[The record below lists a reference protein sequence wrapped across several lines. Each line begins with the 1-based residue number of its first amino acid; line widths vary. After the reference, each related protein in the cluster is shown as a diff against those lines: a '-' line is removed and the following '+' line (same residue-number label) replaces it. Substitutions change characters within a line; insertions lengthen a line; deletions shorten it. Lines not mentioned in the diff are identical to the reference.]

1 MGITPGQWRRVKEL
15 YEAAQTWSG
24 EERTTRLDSEPDALV
39 RAEVLRLLSEQQ
51 KVGSFLSTPVFARN
65 ASDTPPERMDS
76 GQILAGRFRVLEFL
90 AAGGMGEVYKAEDTR
105 LDRTVALKFLPKQLA
120 EDRSALERFGR
131 EAKSASALNHPNI
144 CIIYDFGEDAGLL
157 FIAMEYLEGE
167 TLGNRIKRGPLPV
180 REAIEIALEVAS
192 GLSAAHQKG
201 IIHRDLKPS
210 NIMLTPTGAKLLD
223 FGLARYE
230 RPIETTDETVTEPTR
245 EAQIVGTLP
254 YMSPE
259 QLKGGDVDARGDIFA
274 FGAVMYEM
282 LTGKRAFERRSRS
295 ETIIAVDREE
305 PPRVREIV
313 KEVPEKLEQIVQ
325 HCLRKVACERY
336 GSVAE
341 IEKELKEWREEEQG
355 PTNWKK
361 LLQVARRPMVAAPLA
376 LGIALLLGVGTWFVH
391 RNIKIRWAREEALP
405 QIAKL
410 IEQNKIVEAYALAE
424 QAERYIPKD
433 PALAKYWPD
442 ISWMDSIQTDPPG
455 ASVYRRK
462 YNSPNNPW
470 EFVGLSPIEK
480 RRVPAEDFNWRFEL
494 KGYATVDRATFRI
507 DHRDVF
513 TVNMVEDGKAS
524 RGMVRVELATPK
536 STTRA
541 VGLLLPGYENLPA
554 LPLGDY
560 WIDKFEV
567 TNADFKRFVDQ
578 GGYQKPEYWKHKF
591 RKEGQVLS
599 WAEAMKYFR
608 DSTGRPGP
616 AGWIAGEY
624 PRGKDD
630 YPVTGVSWFE
640 AAAYAEFAGK
650 ALPTVYHWTAAA
662 RPWESPSVV
671 PASNFSG
678 EGPAP
683 VGRFGGMSWS
693 GAMDLAGNV
702 KEWML
707 NEADPEKRYILGG
720 SWDEPIYLF
729 NGNDARSAFD
739 RSSNFGFRCAKY
751 LLTGESTKA
760 ADPIRVQERN
770 YAQEKPVSELLFQV
784 YKSFYSYDKTPLH
797 AVVESTEQT
806 NDWKLEKIS
815 FEAAYGNQRMV
826 AYLFLPRNASP
837 PFQCV
842 VHFPNSDATNMRSSA
857 ETLSFFTTDFDF
869 MIKSGRA
876 VLFPIYE
883 GTFERG
889 GGPGAIYWPNNTSA
903 YRDHVVAW
911 SKDLGRS
918 VDYLETRADID
929 SKKLAYEGLSW
940 GASLGAVLPALESRF
955 RAAALVCGGFH
966 LQNAL
971 PEADQINFAPRMKTP
986 VLMLNGRF
994 DFIYPTGTSQ
1004 EPMFRLLGTPIEHK
1018 RRVVYD
1024 TGHHI
1029 PRNEMIKEI
1038 LNWLDKYLGPVKPSD
1053 VR

>member
-1 MGITPGQWRRVKEL
+1 MGISQEQWEKVKEI
-15 YEAAQTWSG
+15 YEAAIECSPVQRTVYVNRQTK
-24 EERTTRLDSEPDALV
+24 DDVV
-39 RAEVLRLLSEQQ
+39 RAEVLRLLTESDS
-51 KVGSFLSTPVFARN
+51 VGSFLSTPPFVDRRN
-65 ASDTPPERMDS
+65 PRMEGHEQLAG
-76 GQILAGRFRVLEFL
+76 GQLLSGRFRIVSFI
-90 AAGGMGEVYKAEDTR
+90 AAGGMGEVYQAEDTR

-120 EDRSALERFGR
+120 EDRSALERFRR
-131 EAKSASALNHPNI
+131 EAKAASALNHPNI
-144 CIIYDFGEDAGLL
+144 CTIYDFGEDAGRV

-167 TLGNRIKRGPLPV
+167 TLGNRIKRGPLDV
-180 REAIEIALEVAS
+180 RKAVEVALEVSS

-210 NIMLTPTGAKLLD
+210 NIMLTTTGAKLLD
-223 FGLARYE
+223 FGLAKYE
-230 RPIETTDETVTEPTR
+230 RSIETSNETVTVLTS
-245 EAQIVGTLP
+245 EAQVLGTLP

-259 QLKGGDVDARGDIFA
+259 QLKGKDVDARGDIFA

-282 LTGKRAFERRSRS
+282 LTGTRAFERRSSS
-295 ETIIAVDREE
+295 ETIIAVEREE
-305 PPRVREIV
+305 PPPVREIV
-313 KEVPEKLEQIVQ
+313 KEVPGKLEQIVQ
-325 HCLRKVACERY
+325 HCLRKAAGERY
-336 GSVAE
+336 GSMAE
-341 IEKELKEWREEEQG
+341 IEKELKEWREEVQG
-355 PTNWKK
+355 PANLKR
-361 LLQVARRPMVAAPLA
+361 LLRTARRPMVAVPLA
-376 LGIALLLGVGTWFVH
+376 LAIALLLGVAAWFVH
-391 RNIKIRWAREEALP
+391 RNMKIRWAREEALP
-405 QIAKL
+405 QIAIL
-410 IEQNKIVEAYALAE
+410 IEQYKIVEAYALAE
-424 QAERYIPKD
+424 QAERYIPQD
-433 PALAKYWPD
+433 PVLVKHWSE

-455 ASVYRRK
+455 ASVYLRK
-462 YNSPNNPW
+462 YNSPSDPW
-470 EFVGLSPIEK
+470 EFVGLCPIEK
-480 RRVPAEDFNWRFEL
+480 RRVPAEDLSWRFEL
-494 KGYATVDRATFRI
+494 GGYATVERATFRI
-507 DHRDVF
+507 DHRDVI
-513 TVNMVEDGKAS
+513 TVNMVEVGKAPA
-524 RGMVRVELATPK
+524 GMVRVELATPE
-536 STTRA
+536 STTRP

-554 LPLGDY
+554 VPLGDF

-578 GGYQKPEYWKHKF
+578 GGYQKPEYWKYEF

-599 WAEAMKYFR
+599 WAEAMRYFR

-616 AGWIAGEY
+616 AGWIGGEY
-624 PRGKDD
+624 TRGKDN

-640 AAAYAEFAGK
+640 ASAYAEFAGK
-650 ALPTVYHWTAAA
+650 VLPTVYHWTAAA

-671 PASNFSG
+671 PASNFSKD
-678 EGPAP
+678 GPGP
-683 VGRFGGMSWS
+683 VGRGMSWS

-739 RSSNFGFRCAKY
+739 RSPNFGFRCSKY
-751 LLTGESTKA
+751 VLTGESTKA
-760 ADPIRVQERN
+760 GDPVKVQTRN
-770 YAQEKPVSELLFQV
+770 YAEEKPVSELLFRV

-806 NDWKLEKIS
+806 NDWKLEKIT
-815 FEAAYGNQRMV
+815 FDAAYGSQRMV

-857 ETLSFFTTDFDF
+857 ETLSLFTSDFDF

-889 GGPGAIYWPNNTSA
+889 GGPGTIYWPSTTSA

-918 VDYLETRADID
+918 IDYLETRADID
-929 SKKLAYEGLSW
+929 RNKLAYEGFSW
-940 GASLGAVLPALESRF
+940 GASLGAILPALESRF
-955 RAAALVCGGFH
+955 RAVALVCPGFH

-1004 EPMFRLLGTPIEHK
+1004 DPMFRLLGTPTEHK

-1024 TGHHI
+1024 TAHNI
-1029 PRNEMIKEI
+1029 PRNEMVKEI
-1038 LNWLDKYLGPVKPSD
+1038 LNWLDRYLGQVK
-1053 VR
+1053 